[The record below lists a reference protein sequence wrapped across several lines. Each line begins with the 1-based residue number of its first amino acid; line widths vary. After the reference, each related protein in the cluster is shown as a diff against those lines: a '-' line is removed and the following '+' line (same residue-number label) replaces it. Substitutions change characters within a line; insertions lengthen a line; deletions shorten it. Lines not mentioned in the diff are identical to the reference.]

1 MYILQKKNA
10 GILYFLFCPKT
21 PAFAFPESAGSVV
34 GSICRN
40 GRVFINFGQN
50 RVQPRQRKKISRK
63 KKPQNVRVFWNF
75 RPPPSPPKNAD
86 IVRVFCFD
94 ATPNLSLSKPPM
106 LSHQDKN
113 AFDPTRCVVSYFF
126 LEHFRTTIS
135 CAIFTY
141 FLDSKHKKQ
150 PKKGEGKLQRTRLH
164 SNRKTDEG

>member
-1 MYILQKKNA
+1 MRVHFAKKNA

-94 ATPNLSLSKPPM
+94 ATPILGKTFLLCCPFLSEIMVILSTNKTSPKG
-106 LSHQDKN
+106 S
-113 AFDPTRCVVSYFF
+113 FF
-126 LEHFRTTIS
+126 LSEVIWIS
-135 CAIFTY
+135 QIAVGVESREVSSIF
-141 FLDSKHKKQ
+141 LECD
-150 PKKGEGKLQRTRLH
+150 
-164 SNRKTDEG
+164 